1 MADHL
6 QQRDAEPIRFKPTPL
21 QRRVAAMIKF
31 SPDDGRK
38 NVAERL
44 LDVLVKVVLPV
55 LETIDKSEMPGVEA
69 TKDALKRLPRILD
82 ELVVAI
88 GPLPRH
94 HLVYW
99 KLAELML
106 AMQFMPV
113 PVDTIER
120 ILMKHVQAR
129 GVAKRT
135 TPEALAASA
144 AKRAEVIKRYIP
156 MVATADDRCKGP
168 ATRWER
174 IKQIWDLL
182 PKEEREGG
190 SLRIVDEALSLARRA
205 QKKPRRRKPRSHIA
219 KLSVAI

>member
-1 MADHL
+1 
-6 QQRDAEPIRFKPTPL
+6 
-21 QRRVAAMIKF
+21 
-31 SPDDGRK
+31 
-38 NVAERL
+38 
-44 LDVLVKVVLPV
+44 
-55 LETIDKSEMPGVEA
+55 
-69 TKDALKRLPRILD
+69 
-82 ELVVAI
+82 
-88 GPLPRH
+88 
-94 HLVYW
+94 
-99 KLAELML
+99 ML

-174 IKQIWDLL
+174 IKQIGTDCQ
-182 PKEEREGG
+182 KRSERAGA
-190 SLRIVDEALSLARRA
+190 SA
-205 QKKPRRRKPRSHIA
+205 
-219 KLSVAI
+219 